1 MNKRNEKLK
10 ENKKKVYREL
20 RLFCELN
27 FKNVEKYIRITI
39 KHRLDKVSH
48 SSLIKCYL
56 SKNQSDI
63 PVSTYIKKCIK

>member
-10 ENKKKVYREL
+10 ENKKKVYKEL
-20 RLFCELN
+20 RHFWKLN

-48 SSLIKCYL
+48 NTFYQVLFK
-56 SKNQSDI
+56 
-63 PVSTYIKKCIK
+63 